1 MLVLIKSTLPLFRK
15 VVQKIFLFNYTII
28 IDKDYKIL
36 FLPTEEQKKSN
47 HGGNNKQTI
56 LLNID
61 IFSLFNIKEREKMIE
76 CNLRFPSRESD

>member
-1 MLVLIKSTLPLFRK
+1 MLALINPPFKSTFRK
-15 VVQKIFLFNYTII
+15 GGAKFYTII
-28 IDKDYKIL
+28 LDKDYKIL

-61 IFSLFNIKEREKMIE
+61 IFSLF
-76 CNLRFPSRESD
+76 LWY

>member
-1 MLVLIKSTLPLFRK
+1 MLALINPPFEK
-15 VVQKIFLFNYTII
+15 VEPNSIFLFNYTII
-28 IDKDYKIL
+28 LDKDYKIL

-61 IFSLFNIKEREKMIE
+61 IFSLF
-76 CNLRFPSRESD
+76 L